1 LQRRVGRLYNF
12 TIDWGD
18 GSPPQI
24 ITTDTSPTHSYPSVN
39 PYSIQI
45 TENVQGG
52 FPAIHFNNGGDRLKL
67 MSISNWGD
75 VSWSTM
81 ENAFYGCWNLHILA
95 SDTPR
100 TGNVTDFSSAWREC
114 TYMPSFPAID
124 TANGTNFSNTWS
136 GCTGLSSFPTLNM
149 GKMTDGTNCF
159 GGVTLSPTS
168 YSSLLIAL
176 ATQNTAANNVTFSGG
191 NSKFNSNA
199 IASRAILTTPL
210 RNWTITD
217 GGIAPPVIS
226 STLTASAEVG
236 TPFTYQ
242 IVASNSPISY
252 GASGLPAGLTLDV
265 LSDTITGTPVSA
277 GVSSVTISASNTGG
291 TDDETLTLTVT
302 VDPLAPVIS
311 SALTASGI
319 VNQPFSYQITASN
332 TPTGFNATGLPV
344 GLSVN
349 TATGLIDGTPT
360 VLGTSLVTI
369 SATNADGGGIETLV
383 LTIVAP
389 GGGGGGGS
397 GGGGGGGCGLGGGT
411 AAGLLLGLAM
421 LTLLLRSTGGR
432 QRD

>member
-1 LQRRVGRLYNF
+1 
-12 TIDWGD
+12 
-18 GSPPQI
+18 
-24 ITTDTSPTHSYPSVN
+24 
-39 PYSIQI
+39 
-45 TENVQGG
+45 
-52 FPAIHFNNGGDRLKL
+52 
-67 MSISNWGD
+67 
-75 VSWSTM
+75 
-81 ENAFYGCWNLHILA
+81 
-95 SDTPR
+95 
-100 TGNVTDFSSAWREC
+100 
-114 TYMPSFPAID
+114 
-124 TANGTNFSNTWS
+124 
-136 GCTGLSSFPTLNM
+136 
-149 GKMTDGTNCF
+149 
-159 GGVTLSPTS
+159 
-168 YSSLLIAL
+168 
-176 ATQNTAANNVTFSGG
+176 
-191 NSKFNSNA
+191 
-199 IASRAILTTPL
+199 
-210 RNWTITD
+210 
-217 GGIAPPVIS
+217 VIS